1 MIASAS
7 RLPQIARL
15 NRRVRLPLL
24 VGLCLAGILAAAAL
38 GILASTPRISLAGL
52 WDVLRGG
59 GTPLDRVLITE
70 LRVPRFVLGALGGAM
85 LALSGALL
93 QDAMRNPLA
102 GPELLGVTAGATIVV
117 AAITI
122 LHLSV
127 LLVLIPWLALAGGLL
142 AGGLVIILMRRTDD
156 PIRLVLV
163 GAALTALLNAAVIV
177 LMSYG
182 TQSDIGVLFLFLV
195 GSLANRTWIQVQLIL
210 PWALLGIPLA
220 LLTARALN
228 VLQLGED
235 VARGLGLPVLR
246 VRVLV
251 LVLSAALVAAVVAV
265 SGPIAFVAL
274 LAPHLVRRALDTSDA
289 RVVLPCCALVGAAL
303 LTGAD
308 VLARLTFDPLEL
320 PVGIWT
326 TLLGG
331 PLLLLLLRRHL
342 RASRGDA

>member
-1 MIASAS
+1 MIASAGRMPRIAHLS
-7 RLPQIARL
+7 RS
-15 NRRVRLPLL
+15 VRLPLL
-24 VGLCLAGILAAAAL
+24 VGLCLACILAAAAL
-38 GILASTPRISLAGL
+38 GLLASTPRISPAGL

-127 LLVLIPWLALAGGLL
+127 LLALIPWLALAGGLL
-142 AGGLVIILMRRTDD
+142 AGGLVIVLMRRTDD

-195 GSLANRTWIQVQLIL
+195 GSLANRTWIQVRLIL
-210 PWALLGIPLA
+210 PWALVGIPLA
-220 LLTARALN
+220 LFTARALN

-331 PLLLLLLRRHL
+331 PLLLLLLRRQL